1 MLVDATYNVNG
12 VGMPLYCPYWL
23 SGPLCRNN
31 WRRHRT
37 SLENC
42 SNFKSFK
49 DESSAWSDIR
59 VIVADKNFTEW
70 KVIKENFWDAKILI
84 VLSMACHESNV
95 DFDVKKCERDNV
107 KGLLRQLIYSKALR
121 NMKTRRRKCT
131 VKATSSSKRNLNH
144 NGKDVRKCGSNLN
157 DITMHTW
164 VRQQIIVLSLTIS
177 SSKMS
182 RSSNL
187 TEIFRVS

>member
-1 MLVDATYNVNG
+1 
-12 VGMPLYCPYWL
+12 
-23 SGPLCRNN
+23 
-31 WRRHRT
+31 
-37 SLENC
+37 
-42 SNFKSFK
+42 
-49 DESSAWSDIR
+49 
-59 VIVADKNFTEW
+59 
-70 KVIKENFWDAKILI
+70 
-84 VLSMACHESNV
+84 MACHESNV